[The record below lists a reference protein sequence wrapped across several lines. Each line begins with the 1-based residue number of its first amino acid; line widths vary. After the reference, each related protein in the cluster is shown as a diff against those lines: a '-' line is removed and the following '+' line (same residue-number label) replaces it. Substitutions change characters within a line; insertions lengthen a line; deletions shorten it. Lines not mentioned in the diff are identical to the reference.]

1 MINETKHQIILR
13 IILTWVKI
21 QQVYFNKFVNA
32 SFSSFT
38 KERQQRDT
46 ITIFTQSEKKLHLL
60 NYKNVFWIASY
71 IFNTR

>member
-21 QQVYFNKFVNA
+21 QVYYNKFINA

-71 IFNTR
+71 ILNTR